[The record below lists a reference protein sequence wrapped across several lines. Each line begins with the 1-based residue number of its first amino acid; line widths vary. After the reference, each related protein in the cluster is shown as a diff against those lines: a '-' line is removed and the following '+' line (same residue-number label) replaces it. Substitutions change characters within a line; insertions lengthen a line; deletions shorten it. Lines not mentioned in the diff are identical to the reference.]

1 MKGRLQAAA
10 LRDPLGATWGRSDL
24 PAIAG
29 LVLPMAVLTTV
40 QGPELWLRFVIV
52 LALTLALQLLF
63 ARIRRLPLDLSGVV
77 TAGIVAI
84 AVPVGVPL
92 YQLLLGIAFG
102 VVLGEQ
108 VFGGRGRSFLHPAVV
123 TLAFLTFSFADQ
135 DYRTGPDLA
144 WWSLLPALV
153 LLLVSGQASWRILV
167 AAAAVLL
174 LSGLAQGNAEPWAL
188 LLHGS
193 IALTLLYLGADP
205 VSSAA
210 TNPGRWVYGLLVG
223 GLAVLLATVG
233 PSFGAAVF
241 AVLLASIFAPLI
253 DRIVIMVHAV
263 WREKR
268 HG

>member
-1 MKGRLQAAA
+1 MRELLKATAMRA
-10 LRDPLGATWGRSDL
+10 PLGAAWGRSDL
-24 PAIAG
+24 PTIAG
-29 LVLPMAVLTTV
+29 LILPMAVLTTV
-40 QGPELWLRFVIV
+40 QGPELWLRFVFL
-52 LALTLALQLLF
+52 LALTLGLQLMF
-63 ARIRRLPLDLSGVV
+63 ARIRRQPFDLSGVV

-84 AVPVGVPL
+84 AVPAGAPL
-92 YQLLLGIAFG
+92 YQLLLGIVFG
-102 VVLGEQ
+102 VVIGEQ

-167 AAAAVLL
+167 AAVGVLL
-174 LSGLAQGNAEPWAL
+174 LAGFAQGSGEPWAPL
-188 LLHGS
+188 LQGS
-193 IALTLLYLGADP
+193 IVLTLLYLAADP

-210 TNPGRWVYGLLVG
+210 TNAGRWVYGLLVG
-223 GLAVLLATVG
+223 GLAMLFATVG
-233 PSFGAAVF
+233 PAFGAAVF

-253 DRIVIMVHAV
+253 DRIVIIVHAF

>member
-1 MKGRLQAAA
+1 MRELLKATAMRA
-10 LRDPLGATWGRSDL
+10 PLGAAWGRSDL

-40 QGPELWLRFVIV
+40 QGPELWLRFAFV
-52 LALTLALQLLF
+52 LVVTLGLQLLF

-84 AVPVGVPL
+84 AVPVGAPL

-102 VVLGEQ
+102 VVIGEQ

-144 WWSLLPALV
+144 WWLLLPALV

-167 AAAAVLL
+167 AAVGVLL
-174 LSGLAQGNAEPWAL
+174 LAGFAQGNAEPWAPL
-188 LLHGS
+188 LQGS
-193 IALTLLYLGADP
+193 IVLTLLYLAADP
-205 VSSAA
+205 ISSAA
-210 TNPGRWVYGLLVG
+210 TNPGRWIYGLLVG
-223 GLAVLLATVG
+223 GLAVLFATVG
-233 PSFGAAVF
+233 PALGAAVF

-253 DRIVIMVHAV
+253 DRVVIILHAF

>member
-1 MKGRLQAAA
+1 MKGLLKATAMRA
-10 LRDPLGATWGRSDL
+10 PLGAAWGRSDL

-29 LVLPMAVLTTV
+29 LILPMVVLTTA
-40 QGPELWLRFVIV
+40 QGPELWLRFAFVLVI
-52 LALTLALQLLF
+52 TLGLQLLF
-63 ARIRRLPLDLSGVV
+63 ARIRRQPFDLSGVV

-84 AVPVGVPL
+84 AVPAGAPL

-102 VVLGEQ
+102 VVIGEQ

-135 DYRTGPDLA
+135 DYRTGPDLPA
-144 WWSLLPALV
+144 WTLLPAL
-153 LLLVSGQASWRILV
+153 LLLLASGQAAWRILL
-167 AAAAVLL
+167 AAAGLL
-174 LSGLAQGNAEPWAL
+174 LLAGLAQGNAEPRAPL
-188 LLHGS
+188 LQGS
-193 IALTLLYLGADP
+193 IVLTLLYLAADP

-210 TNPGRWVYGLLVG
+210 TNPGRWIYGLLVG
-223 GLAVLLATVG
+223 GLAVLFATVG
-233 PSFGAAVF
+233 PAFGAAVF

-253 DRIVIMVHAV
+253 DRLVIIFHAI

>member
-1 MKGRLQAAA
+1 MKGLLKATAMRA
-10 LRDPLGATWGRSDL
+10 PLGAAWGRSDL

-29 LVLPMAVLTTV
+29 LVLPMAVLTTA
-40 QGPELWLRFVIV
+40 QGPELWLRFAFV
-52 LALTLALQLLF
+52 LAVTLGLQVLF
-63 ARIRRLPLDLSGVV
+63 ARIRRQPLDFSGVV

-84 AVPVGVPL
+84 AVPAGASL

-102 VVLGEQ
+102 VVIGEQ

-144 WWSLLPALV
+144 AWTLLPALFV
-153 LLLVSGQASWRILV
+153 LLASGQAAWRILV

-174 LSGLAQGNAEPWAL
+174 LAGLAQGSAEPWAPL
-188 LLHGS
+188 LQGS
-193 IALTLLYLGADP
+193 IVLTLLYLAADP

-210 TNPGRWVYGLLVG
+210 TNPGRWIFGLLVG
-223 GLAVLLATVG
+223 GLVVLFATVG
-233 PSFGAAVF
+233 PAFGAAVF

-253 DRIVIMVHAV
+253 DRVVIIVHAF